1 MLLRHRVV
9 AKWDQSATLAR
20 SGGGG
25 GQFNVFTAIRRAS
38 ELAADSPAF

>member
-1 MLLRHRVV
+1 M

-25 GQFNVFTAIRRAS
+25 VGQFNVFTAIRRAS